1 MKLAEKNANYRWCY
15 EQHSSIFESVKVCS
29 IDFEKNQSVGRT
41 VTISRQT
48 KFQTPPVAA
57 NYGSNVGG
65 EGASVFANVFYT
77 PRSVDLMG
85 LPYQNPVTGESI
97 YYRQNN
103 SIQHPLWT
111 VNNTANI
118 QNTNRVFGGANISY
132 GINDNLNVS

>member
-1 MKLAEKNANYRWCY
+1 MNF
-15 EQHSSIFESVKVCS
+15 S
-29 IDFEKNQSVGRT
+29 
-41 VTISRQT
+41 QT

-65 EGASVFANVFYT
+65 EGSSVFANVFYT

-132 GINDNLNVS
+132 GINDNLNVSIKGHPTIHKRYTTAGAIRM